1 MRRWHFTLMGVIA
14 CLYGAIL
21 VAQYVVVSYDI
32 GWIDMYPPEQQ
43 AWWSGLPAWVH
54 GVYAAQ
60 ALLTLVG
67 GLCLLAH
74 VRSAVWMLGFGF
86 LLLLALAIWAVV
98 APTPTLQGMVGW
110 RGPAFAGLML
120 LLSLAAWL
128 YARGEKQRGELF

>member
-21 VAQYVVVSYDI
+21 TAQYVVVSYGI
-32 GWIDMYPPEQQ
+32 GWIDMYPPAQR
-43 AWWSGLPAWVH
+43 AWWAGLPGWVH
-54 GVYAAQ
+54 GLYAAQ

-86 LLLLALAIWAVV
+86 IAFLVLAAWAL
-98 APTPTLQGMVGW
+98 TLSSPTLQGLVGW
-110 RGPAFAGLML
+110 RGPAFALLML
-120 LLSLAAWL
+120 VLSLAVWL
-128 YARGEKQRGELF
+128 YARGEKRRGELI